1 MQDISKVK
9 VMDVMSTC
17 RMRHEMVDL
26 RCKDCIYCGRDCID
40 AHRVA
45 ESAVRIV
52 RKGELENEFR
62 GQNTCT

>member
-1 MQDISKVK
+1 MQEISKIK

-17 RMRHEMVDL
+17 WMRHEMVDP

-45 ESAVRIV
+45 ESAVRIL
-52 RKGELENEFR
+52 RKGELENELKKCW
-62 GQNTCT
+62 N